1 MMIQPLKFT
10 KAQALGNDFVII
22 EGHPQ
27 PAAMIQKIAHRR
39 LGVGCDQ
46 VIFYQR
52 ISERHVAVQ
61 FYNADGSQAG
71 ACGNGS
77 RALAKLVCPDGEVTL
92 KTQDRELQCVVC
104 GETITI
110 DMGNCRLDISHTH
123 GSLDAS
129 FWILAD
135 IGNPHRIAFVD
146 RLDAYDLEDVA
157 KPFPH
162 ENVSLAQFTDKGI
175 HLMTWERGAGYTGA
189 CGTAA
194 CAVAAAAIH
203 FGQISPVVV
212 SQSGGELSIAV
223 VEGRIQMSGTA
234 EIVFVGDLT
243 L

>member
-1 MMIQPLKFT
+1 MTQPLKFT

-22 EGHPQ
+22 EGAPQ
-27 PAAMIQKIAHRR
+27 PTAMIQKIAHRR
-39 LGVGCDQ
+39 LGIGCDQ

-52 ISERHVAVQ
+52 ASERQVSVQ

-77 RALAKLVCPDGEVTL
+77 RALARLVCPEGEVIL
-92 KTQDRELQCVVC
+92 KTQDRELHCAVEKEIV
-104 GETITI
+104 TI
-110 DMGNCRLDISHTH
+110 DMGVCCIDASHAH

-135 IGNPHRIAFVD
+135 MGNPHRIAFVD
-146 RLDAYDLEDVA
+146 RLDAYDLESVA
-157 KPFPH
+157 RPFAN
-162 ENVSLAQFTDKGI
+162 ENVSLAQVTDNGI

-203 FGQISPVVV
+203 FGQTSPVVV
-212 SQSGGELSIAV
+212 SQSGGDLSIAV
-223 VEGRIQMSGTA
+223 VEGRVQMSGTA
-234 EIVFVGDLT
+234 EIVFMGELT